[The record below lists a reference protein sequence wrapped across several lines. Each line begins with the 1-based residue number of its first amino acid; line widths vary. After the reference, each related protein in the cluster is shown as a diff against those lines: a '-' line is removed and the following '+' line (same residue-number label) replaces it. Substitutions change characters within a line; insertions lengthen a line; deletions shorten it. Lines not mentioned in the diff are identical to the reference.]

1 MTAFMASVRNV
12 AEARVAL
19 AGGADIVDIKEPG
32 CGALGAVAPHEV
44 AAIVAA
50 AGARAPTSAT
60 IGDLMLEPTVIAEAV
75 RRTAQTG
82 VSVVKIG
89 LFPGD
94 LAGCLRSFERL
105 LQDVTLAAV
114 LFADALPARPLP
126 ALLADL
132 ASAGVRG
139 VVFDTAGKTQ
149 GGLPDLMETGRLA
162 RVVSEARALGLFVGL
177 AGSLKPRDIPALCAF
192 EPDILGFRGAL
203 CDDGRA
209 GMLSPERIRDVR
221 QRIPRNGTTQTRVH
235 DMLAVVKR
243 CHSGEDA

>member
-12 AEARVAL
+12 AEARLAL
-19 AGGADIVDIKEPG
+19 AGGADIVDVKEPER
-32 CGALGAVAPHEV
+32 GALGAVALQEV

-50 AGARAPTSAT
+50 VGARAPTSAT
-60 IGDLMLEPTVIAEAV
+60 IGDLMLEPIAIAEAV

-94 LAGCLRSFERL
+94 LAGCLRSFEQLSR
-105 LQDVTLAAV
+105 DVALVAV
-114 LFADALPARPLP
+114 LFADALPAPPLP
-126 ALLADL
+126 VLMAGLAN
-132 ASAGVRG
+132 AGVRG

-149 GGLPDLMETGRLA
+149 GGLLDVMKAGRLA

-177 AGSLKPRDIPALCAF
+177 AGSLKPPDIPVLCAL
-192 EPDILGFRGAL
+192 EPDILGFRSAL

-209 GMLSPERIRDVR
+209 GPLSPLRIRDVR

-235 DMLAVVKR
+235 DMLAVLKR